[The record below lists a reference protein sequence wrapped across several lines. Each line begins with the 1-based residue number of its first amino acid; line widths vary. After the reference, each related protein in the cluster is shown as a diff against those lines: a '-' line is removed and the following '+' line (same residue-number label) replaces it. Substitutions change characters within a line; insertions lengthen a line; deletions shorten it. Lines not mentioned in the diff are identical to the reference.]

1 MESHQEISWRSR
13 LVTALLC
20 FFLGTFGAHRYYA
33 GKIGTGLL
41 MLLTL
46 GGLGIWY
53 MIDLIIILVGGFRD
67 IEGRRIYEWLEPQT
81 RRIEEEEQLRARLAA
96 IESRLTD
103 TQDVMIALSEKY
115 DRLEEMFQNLK
126 KNRQEV

>member
-67 IEGRRIYEWLEPQT
+67 VEGRRIYEWLEPQT
-81 RRIEEEEQLRARLAA
+81 RRSEEEEQLRARLAA
-96 IESRLTD
+96 LENRMTD

-115 DRLEEMFQNLK
+115 DHLEEMFQNLE
-126 KNRQEV
+126 KNR

>member
-1 MESHQEISWRSR
+1 MEPQEISWRSR
-13 LVTALLC
+13 LVASLLC

-41 MLLTL
+41 MLVTL